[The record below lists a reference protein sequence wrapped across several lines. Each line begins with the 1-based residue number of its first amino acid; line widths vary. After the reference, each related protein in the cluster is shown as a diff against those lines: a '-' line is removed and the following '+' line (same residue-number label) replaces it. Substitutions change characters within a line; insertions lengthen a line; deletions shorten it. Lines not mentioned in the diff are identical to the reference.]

1 MSETAQRSGARLDTR
16 EGHGTVVAFP
26 DELFSHLHFDRR
38 TRAWRGPDEIVMET
52 ADNAEQ
58 SGTLQM
64 RCA

>member
-1 MSETAQRSGARLDTR
+1 MNETAERSGVRLDTP

-26 DELFSHLHFDRR
+26 DEVFSHLHFDRR
-38 TRAWRGPDEIVMET
+38 TRAWHGPDEIVLET
-52 ADNAEQ
+52 VGDVEQ